1 MPDLSLLTLQRRAGN
16 AAVTAHLQRLRADAP
31 PRPAP
36 ISPRA
41 DPRFAALAGQ
51 VGAKSTKAKAHQSA
65 RAETAKAQKAA
76 LAPPGDKLAQ
86 AQAAQAEQMGA
97 AKPAGFD
104 KAGFIAAVKA
114 AIAAQAP
121 KNLDEADS
129 FGSSGKADAV
139 KGQVAG
145 KVGEG
150 KARSAEDIEHKTA
163 AAPDLGAARDK
174 PVTPL
179 ASEPTPALGSVDA
192 GSGMPA
198 PAPSEQTDFTAG
210 KAQTDQKMADAGVTE
225 EQLAKSN
232 EPEFTDALAA
242 KKEGEAHSQTA
253 PGAVRSAETATL
265 ADAKLGA
272 TGLGT
277 TGLAGLAAAKAAGS
291 QRTAAGKGAAKTKD
305 ELARAEITAR
315 IQSIF
320 DATKADVTGILGAL
334 DGKVSSAF
342 ESGERQA
349 REAFT
354 AQHTREMRAY
364 KDARYAG
371 VSGAARWVADKL
383 TSLPAEANQ
392 IFVRAKAAYEARMEG
407 VISSVADLIGAELG
421 RAKDRIAQGR
431 NEIKAFVAKQPRD
444 LRSVANNAATAMQA
458 QFEQLE
464 GEVDAKRDALVQ
476 DLAAKYVEART
487 AVDAEITKAQDEN
500 KGLWD
505 RAKEAIGGAI
515 ETVLRLKDM
524 LLGVLARAAGAIE
537 KIIKD
542 PIAFLGNFVNAV
554 KGGIQNFATNIWTH
568 LKKGLQAWLFGALAE
583 GGIELPEKFDLKG
596 IVQLVLSILG
606 LTWQRVRAR
615 IVAKIGEPAMALVE
629 KGVDVVKILVTQGL
643 GGLWTWVLERVGD
656 IKEMVM
662 SQIKEMVVTQI
673 IKAGITWLIS
683 MLNPAGA
690 FIKACKMIYDVVMFF
705 VEKAAQIKEFV
716 DAVLDSV
723 ESIAAG
729 GVGAVAS
736 KVENTLAKMLPV
748 LIGFLASLLG
758 LGGISEK
765 IKKIIETIQKPVTKV
780 VDWVIGKAVT
790 FGKKVLAGAKRLGAK
805 LKKKLGIKD
814 ETPAQKQARLDKGV
828 AAAVAAANRFAGKA
842 VAEKLLTPILT
853 GIRLRYRLKRL
864 NLVSDGGRWAVEG
877 EVNPVTKKGTK
888 ASKPVAAHETAAGKA
903 LLGKKI
909 TQAGVKRVFDRA
921 PSRDQ
926 VKGQILEELMSVSG
940 GLGSRHAKEAQAK
953 EPAAEF
959 IPGRRITDEAG
970 KQLTDGIV
978 GVLLDAGGTPQVK
991 ILKVFEAKAGEK
1003 ARAKLAAETDRLSQA
1018 SAQTKAE
1025 LRKEIEEDL
1034 LAAKFPLTTPH
1045 GGEPTPQ
1052 QERDHNAKYRPIVRT
1067 QYKGLITRRMK
1078 AKYQQQEPGQAVKTV
1093 ERVLGSSIKIDRVSR
1108 RVVNVAVTATPVVGV
1123 LPKDTSAGKATGTI
1137 TGQGISFAMARVGIT
1152 AADLGSL
1159 TSAVI
1164 RDKKKT

>member
-1 MPDLSLLTLQRRAGN
+1 MERTHLTHEQGSAHEPRRSAVRTKVPDLALLTLQRRAGN

-36 ISPRA
+36 ISPRT
-41 DPRFAALAGQ
+41 DPRFSTLAGQ
-51 VGAKSTKAKAHQSA
+51 VGAKSTKAKTHHSP
-65 RAETAKAQKAA
+65 RAESAKAQKAA
-76 LAPPGDKLAQ
+76 VAPAGDKLAQ
-86 AQAAQAEQMGA
+86 AQAAQADQMGS

-121 KNLDEADS
+121 KNLEEADS

-163 AAPDLGAARDK
+163 AAPDVGAAKDK

-179 ASEPTPALGSVDA
+179 APEPTPALGSVDA
-192 GSGMPA
+192 AAGMPA
-198 PAPSEQTDFTAG
+198 PAPPEQTDFSAG
-210 KAQTDQKMADAGVTE
+210 KAQTDAKMAEAGVTD

-242 KKEGEAHSQTA
+242 KKEGELHSQAA
-253 PGAVRSAETATL
+253 PGAVRSAEAATL

-272 TGLGT
+272 TGLGKA
-277 TGLAGLAAAKAAGS
+277 GLAGLVAAKATGS
-291 QRTAAGKGAAKTKD
+291 QRTAARKGAAKTKD
-305 ELARAEITAR
+305 ELARAEITSR
-315 IQSIF
+315 IQGIF

-334 DGKVSSAF
+334 DGKVTAAF

-371 VSGAARWVADKL
+371 LSGAARWVADKL

-421 RAKDRIAQGR
+421 RAKDRIAKGR
-431 NEIKAFVAKQPRD
+431 SEIKAFVAKQPRD
-444 LRSVANNAATAMQA
+444 LRSVANEAATAMQS

-464 GEVDAKRDALVQ
+464 GDVDSKKDGLVQ

-515 ETVLRLKDM
+515 ETVLKLKDM

-554 KGGIQNFATNIWTH
+554 KGGIQNFASNIWNH
-568 LKKGLQAWLFGALAE
+568 LKKGLQAWLLGALAE

-615 IVAKIGEPAMALVE
+615 IVAKIGEPAMAFVE
-629 KGVDVVKILVTQGL
+629 KGFEVVKILVTQGL
-643 GGLWTWVLERVGD
+643 GGLWTWVLEKVGD

-758 LGGISEK
+758 LGGISGK
-765 IKKIIETIQKPVTKV
+765 IKKIIETIQKPVTQV
-780 VDWVIGKAVT
+780 VDWVVGKAVT
-790 FGKKVLAGAKRLGAK
+790 FGKKFLAGAKRLGAK

-828 AAAVAAANRFAGKA
+828 AAGVTAVNRFAGKPVGDA
-842 VAEKLLTPILT
+842 ILRPLLAA
-853 GIRLRYRLKRL
+853 IRMRYRLTRL
-864 NLVSDGGRWAVEG
+864 EPVLEG
-877 EVNPVTKKGTK
+877 KKWSVAGAVNPNKKLPTDALGADVLTQARAHLGERFMVKATNRIGAVTSVADQGFVILTYDRERTIGGTSQTSEGRPSFRVQVFLDNVKNGGPDLIK
-888 ASKPVAAHETAAGKA
+888 ASGTTNQTAYTLDGKA
-903 LLGKKI
+903 LRPEYHRVRAMFYKGNYLVHLPGKLAAAPSATPGMFTCPGYGRKAHDALIDSATLDHRASVASHWNNLGRRSAQSERTRFWVDATNLEVLCGSCNSRKS
-909 TQAGVKRVFDRA
+909 
-921 PSRDQ
+921 SRDQ
-926 VKGQILEELMSVSG
+926 DGKLD
-940 GLGSRHAKEAQAK
+940 RYAKEVV
-953 EPAAEF
+953 
-959 IPGRRITDEAG
+959 IPGFTGPDG
-970 KQLTDGIV
+970 K
-978 GVLLDAGGTPQVK
+978 P
-991 ILKVFEAKAGEK
+991 
-1003 ARAKLAAETDRLSQA
+1003 
-1018 SAQTKAE
+1018 
-1025 LRKEIEEDL
+1025 
-1034 LAAKFPLTTPH
+1034 
-1045 GGEPTPQ
+1045 
-1052 QERDHNAKYRPIVRT
+1052 
-1067 QYKGLITRRMK
+1067 
-1078 AKYQQQEPGQAVKTV
+1078 
-1093 ERVLGSSIKIDRVSR
+1093 
-1108 RVVNVAVTATPVVGV
+1108 
-1123 LPKDTSAGKATGTI
+1123 
-1137 TGQGISFAMARVGIT
+1137 
-1152 AADLGSL
+1152 
-1159 TSAVI
+1159 
-1164 RDKKKT
+1164 